1 MCAAEHSF
9 KFLLTRDSADRLG
22 YKKPALLH
30 AKFLPALQGAGT
42 KMSASKENTAIFM
55 TDDAKKIAK
64 KIKSHA
70 FSGGG
75 ATKEDHEKYGGN
87 PDVDIAYQYLSF
99 FEEDDAKMEKLA
111 TEYRKGTL
119 STREMKEACI
129 EKLQEVVAEFQK
141 VCLFITLLSFL
152 KNSSV
157 QWLTLFSF

>member
-1 MCAAEHSF
+1 
-9 KFLLTRDSADRLG
+9 
-22 YKKPALLH
+22 
-30 AKFLPALQGAGT
+30 
-42 KMSASKENTAIFM
+42 MSASKENTAIFM

-111 TEYRKGTL
+111 SEYRKGTL

-141 VCLFITLLSFL
+141 VCLFPISCFSFL
-152 KNSSV
+152 IGSLRTMANSFF
-157 QWLTLFSF
+157 L